1 MLGAGYCRIA
11 ASHWRGT
18 IVASISGLLMTDK
31 LTELR
36 SALDSLDDEIIA
48 LLERRFEISGLVAAA
63 KNGSATV
70 RPGREAAIIR
80 RLQTVAPDLDPAL
93 LVGIWR
99 HIFSASVA
107 QQQGRL
113 RIAAH
118 HDSLITA
125 HWHFANGVTFDVLE
139 DMNGL
144 LNAVPG
150 QADYIVVP
158 CVAEAEIANYLLVNQ
173 GVMIVARTPLIDVPG
188 ISPCFIIGSHEA
200 DASGA
205 DINLYAVADDGGCS
219 IVEVAGDAVLEVKGD
234 KSKFIGK
241 VADWSSPHRRN
252 PS

>member
-1 MLGAGYCRIA
+1 M
-11 ASHWRGT
+11 
-18 IVASISGLLMTDK
+18 
-31 LTELR
+31 
-36 SALDSLDDEIIA
+36 
-48 LLERRFEISGLVAAA
+48 
-63 KNGSATV
+63 
-70 RPGREAAIIR
+70 R
-80 RLQTVAPDLDPAL
+80 RLQSAAPDLDPAVL
-93 LVGIWR
+93 AGVWR

-139 DMNGL
+139 DMNRL

-158 CVAEAEIANYLLVNQ
+158 CVAEAEIAHHLLVNQ
-173 GVMIVARTPLIDVPG
+173 GVMIVAHTPLIDVPG

-205 DINLYAVADDGGCS
+205 DINLYAVADDGVCS
-219 IVEVAGDAVLEVKGD
+219 IVKVAGDAALEVKGD
-234 KSKFIGK
+234 KTKFIGK
-241 VADWSSPHRRN
+241 VADWSSPHR
-252 PS
+252 